1 MKTICVYCG
10 SKPGA
15 DPVYTVAARSLAR
28 AMTDRGIGLVYGGA
42 SIGLM
47 GTMADA
53 VLAGGCTVTGV
64 IPGALFKR
72 EVAHQGLTE
81 IIEVGSMHQ
90 RKEKMASLCDG
101 FIALPGGFGTL
112 EELFEAITWCQLRI
126 HTKPIGLLNV
136 SGYYDQ
142 LADFIDHAVDQGFI
156 RPAHQSLYTMDSD
169 ADTLIGKMENLLLKM

>member
-1 MKTICVYCG
+1 
-10 SKPGA
+10 
-15 DPVYTVAARSLAR
+15 
-28 AMTDRGIGLVYGGA
+28 
-42 SIGLM
+42 
-47 GTMADA
+47 
-53 VLAGGCTVTGV
+53 
-64 IPGALFKR
+64 
-72 EVAHQGLTE
+72 
-81 IIEVGSMHQ
+81 
-90 RKEKMASLCDG
+90 MASLCDG